1 MWKILGLC
9 GWGRQENK
17 KEKEWQGRSEDKAIS
32 LREDEKMKQQH
43 KKLPDTMFLP
53 KDSYHFTLSFILSF
67 PLLVS
72 FHYATLCKMW
82 TSACS
87 QRSVRMVPAPT
98 WKGPTCVPATGA
110 TAPHQTIDTVKVM
123 PWSHIPL
130 CLNFLHEQN

>member
-67 PLLVS
+67 PLPLPLFS
-72 FHYATLCKMW
+72 PL
-82 TSACS
+82 
-87 QRSVRMVPAPT
+87 
-98 WKGPTCVPATGA
+98 
-110 TAPHQTIDTVKVM
+110 PHFS
-123 PWSHIPL
+123 PLPLSLLSHK
-130 CLNFLHEQN
+130 